1 MPGIQVVT
9 DSACD
14 LPDELVD
21 RLGVEVVPLT
31 IRFGDEELVDRVE
44 LSTKEFWDRV
54 ITGPD
59 MPQTAAPSPGAF
71 QTVFERAADA
81 GKDAVICVNLSS
93 KVSATYQAARTA
105 GDSVSGRIPIAVI
118 DSLTMTMGLG
128 LLVLE
133 AVQLAASASA
143 SSLDE
148 VVTELE
154 DASKRVR
161 VFGVVDSLDFLRKG
175 GRIGGASH
183 LVGSLLSIKPVLEV
197 RDGVVEVESKQRT
210 RARAVQYLA
219 SKAVDA
225 GPLKRLALAQGQA
238 SDADEV
244 VTLLKRAK
252 TANPLELSNLG
263 PVVGSHT
270 GPGSLGVCFML
281 ERN

>member
-14 LPDELVD
+14 LPDELVE
-21 RLGVEVVPLT
+21 RLGIQVVPLT

-71 QTVFERAADA
+71 QTVFEEAADA
-81 GKDAVICVNLSS
+81 GRDAVVCVNLSS

-105 GDSVSGRIPIAVI
+105 ADSVSGRIPIAVI

-133 AVQLAASASA
+133 AVELTASD

-148 VVTELE
+148 VVKELD

-244 VTLLKRAK
+244 LTLLMQAK
-252 TANPLELSNLG
+252 TANALELSDLG

>member
-14 LPDELVD
+14 LPDEV
-21 RLGVEVVPLT
+21 VERSGIQVVPLT
-31 IRFGDEELVDRVE
+31 IRFGDEELVDRSE
-44 LSTKEFWDRV
+44 ISTKEFWDRV

-71 QTVFERAADA
+71 QAVFEQAADA
-81 GKDAVICVNLSS
+81 GSDAVICVNLSS

-105 GDSVSGRIPIAVI
+105 ADAASGRIPIAVL

-133 AVQLAASASA
+133 AVDLAATGAP
-143 SSLDE
+143 LDE
-148 VVTELE
+148 IMKELE
-154 DASKRVR
+154 DASKRTH

-183 LVGSLLSIKPVLEV
+183 LVGSLLSIKPVLDV

-210 RARAVQYLA
+210 RTRAVQYLA
-219 SKAVDA
+219 NKAVDA
-225 GPLKRLALAQGQA
+225 GPLKRLSLAVGQA
-238 SDADEV
+238 SDDNEV
-244 VTLLKRAK
+244 IDLLKNAK
-252 TANPLELSNLG
+252 TENALVLSELG

-281 ERN
+281 ERK